1 MNKTQYY
8 NAKRQRFLTGR
19 ISVNEWKRFCFLFL
33 ITSKQWQK
41 VCKRLKKL
49 DSE

>member
-8 NAKRQRFLTGR
+8 NIKRQRFLAGQ
-19 ISVNEWKRFCFLFL
+19 ISTDHWKRFCFLFL

-41 VCKRLKKL
+41 VCQNLKNR
-49 DSE
+49 DSK